1 MFCYPNSPPRAS
13 MSGGTL
19 KPALLF
25 LLLVWLTG
33 CEPIHVIN
41 QLTPRDDFTL
51 NRDLSYGPDPRHRL
65 DLYVPTEPVNHRSVI
80 VFVHGG
86 RWDSGDKDQYLFV
99 GQAFASLGY
108 VTAIP
113 NYRLFPQVQYP
124 EFVDD
129 IARAIA
135 SLKQHLA
142 QQVCAD
148 GRAIILAGHS
158 AGAHTASLIATD
170 PRHLAKNRVEVEF
183 KAWIGIAGPY
193 DLPLEDPAV
202 IGKFDDR
209 IDDRE
214 TNAVALASA
223 GTPPTLLI
231 HGGKDVTVGIHHTES
246 LRAKLDQQGVP
257 HMVRIYPETNHTRVI
272 AALASSLRFL
282 NPIYQDVDGFLASR
296 ALRNDCY
303 SSADEP
309 EQHPVDYELTG
320 G

>member
-1 MFCYPNSPPRAS
+1 MLCYPNSPPRAS

-25 LLLVWLTG
+25 LLLIWLTG
-33 CEPIHVIN
+33 CQPTRIIN

-51 NRDLSYGPDPRHRL
+51 SRDLSYGSDPRHRL
-65 DLYVPTEPVNHRSVI
+65 DLYVPKGPVNHRSVI

-86 RWDSGDKDQYLFV
+86 SWDSGDKDQYLFV

-129 IARAIA
+129 IARAVV

-142 QQVCAD
+142 QQACAD
-148 GRAIILAGHS
+148 GGSIVLVGHS

-170 PRHLAKNRVEVEF
+170 PRYLTRNQVEAEF
-183 KAWIGIAGPY
+183 RAWIGIAGPY
-193 DLPLEDPAV
+193 DLPLDDPAV
-202 IGKFDDR
+202 LGKFDNR

-214 TNAVALASA
+214 TNAVGLAA
-223 GTPPTLLI
+223 PGTPPTLLI

-257 HMVRIYPETNHTRVI
+257 HEVRIYPGTNHTRVI

-282 NPIYQDVDGFLASR
+282 NPIYQDVDSFLTSR
-296 ALRNDCY
+296 ALKNDCY
-303 SSADEP
+303 PGANEP
-309 EQHPVDYELTG
+309 
-320 G
+320 